1 MTPKEVKLRR
11 RIDKVLRL
19 HGLRVTHLRPC
30 TDPQERRMRAILPW
44 AVVKI
49 VSHTSGGNAFDV
61 EVGRYQYYHVTP

>member
-1 MTPKEVKLRR
+1 
-11 RIDKVLRL
+11 
-19 HGLRVTHLRPC
+19 
-30 TDPQERRMRAILPW
+30 MRAILPW